1 MSLSDYLRSHNEL
14 IEMLIEGGNP
24 HALSKLSYDD
34 VERLRNQLDRDE
46 RIRAYVNGR
55 VVGAGRG
62 LWVLTER
69 SLIVL
74 ASVGP
79 VRVRKLSL
87 AALTSLEAERGRYG
101 QTLRVRIDGQTHG
114 LYGCDTTYA
123 ALAARVLSSTHPVA
137 LAQTALDDEAL
148 ANALHAFAE
157 LGLRLQPLAQAG
169 DAARQLM
176 EQALARARADGM
188 VQASELT
195 A

>member
-1 MSLSDYLRSHNEL
+1 MSLSEYLRSHNEL
-14 IEMLIEGGNP
+14 IEMLIEGDNP
-24 HALSKLSYDD
+24 HALTKLSHDD
-34 VERLRNQLDRDE
+34 VERLRNQLDREE
-46 RIRAYVNGR
+46 RIRAYVSGR

-74 ASVGP
+74 ASGGP

-87 AALTSLEAERGRYG
+87 QALSSVEAERGRYG
-101 QTLRVRIDGQTHG
+101 QTLRVHIDGQTHA
-114 LYGCDTTYA
+114 LYGCDTTRA
-123 ALAARVLSSTHPVA
+123 ALAARVLSVTHPLA

-157 LGLRLQPLAQAG
+157 LALRVQPLAQAG
-169 DAARQLM
+169 DAARELM
-176 EQALARARADGM
+176 EQTLARARADGM